1 VIAGIIERPA
11 PSIADIAP
19 LALDRVLRKCL
30 AKDPDERWQSARDLK
45 DELQWVA
52 GQSSVQAV
60 PGFVSSASLPAPSS
74 LRGPRWKTGLTAAA
88 LVLAAGLGWIGGRS
102 LFRDP
107 RAGSGPA
114 THLSMSLPDLRTAGF
129 IALSPDGQTLAVSL
143 FGLALRPLS
152 SDQFRLLAGTDLVRN
167 PFWSADGKNIAF
179 LQDGKLKYLAASGG
193 PAQELCSGIL
203 GGGAWN
209 QGNVI
214 LVTGAKG
221 NLLKTT
227 ASGGGCLPLPGDPA
241 VSRRNPYFLP
251 DGKHFLYQGSPNG
264 PDLAAA
270 SKTGVYVASPD
281 DAASARRLLPDDS
294 NAIFAQAG
302 FRRRRVPAVP
312 PGRRA
317 DGTGF

>member
-1 VIAGIIERPA
+1 M
-11 PSIADIAP
+11 
-19 LALDRVLRKCL
+19 
-30 AKDPDERWQSARDLK
+30 
-45 DELQWVA
+45 
-52 GQSSVQAV
+52 
-60 PGFVSSASLPAPSS
+60 
-74 LRGPRWKTGLTAAA
+74 RGPSWKTGLAAAA

-107 RAGSGPA
+107 RAGGSGPA

-143 FGLALRPLS
+143 LGSGLALRPLG
-152 SDQFRLLAGTDLVRN
+152 SDQFRLLAGTNAARN

-179 LQDGKLKYLAASGG
+179 LQDGKLKYVAASGG

-214 LVTGAKG
+214 LVTGVKG
-221 NLLKTT
+221 QLLKTT
-227 ASGGGCLPLPGDPA
+227 ASGSGCLPLPGDPA
-241 VSRRNPYFLP
+241 VARRNPYFLP

-270 SKTGVYVASPD
+270 SKTGVYVASLD

-294 NAIFAQAG
+294 NAIFAQADS
-302 FRRRRVPAVP
+302 AE
-312 PGRRA
+312 A
-317 DGTGF
+317 GTCCSSGTTR